1 MASKSSPISRR
12 RILKTAG
19 AAAVGTGA
27 AALLGETTVAQQAP
41 AIATNTQAGR
51 SVRAFV
57 KLDSTA
63 IPSVQTI
70 TLRRLIGRQVAVRT
84 EAAQTCYS
92 SVGQVL
98 LPSPTAPQNVT
109 VVGHGGVGIVE
120 AVGPEV
126 SAIRV
131 GDRVIVNFHSTCGW
145 CYSCVRGRAD
155 QCLNGG
161 GPSEATADLGGKPV
175 FSGTSGMTEVM
186 VVYQEKCLP
195 VFTSVSSVEL
205 SMLTCVGNCGLGM
218 TMTKVP
224 VEAGSDVVV
233 FGAGPV
239 GLHSV
244 QGARIKGAARIIAVE
259 PIAYRRELALKLGA
273 TDVLDPWQYNERR
286 RRQGGAGGGAGAD
299 EFDDALVN
307 RIRDMCRL
315 STDRTWATGGRI
327 GPDHVIEAVGGDRYG
342 NVVVKPAAGSGPDP
356 SGMTV
361 LHQCWELVSRVGTG
375 ISGSIG
381 FPADQRVQIPPNQF
395 ADTSKHWWAGTAGGT
410 HTRRDVPRY
419 VRLAE
424 VGKLDLKA
432 LASRTYPLAQT
443 TEAYRVAMNR
453 EVVATIVTPAS

>member
-1 MASKSSPISRR
+1 M
-12 RILKTAG
+12 
-19 AAAVGTGA
+19 
-27 AALLGETTVAQQAP
+27 
-41 AIATNTQAGR
+41 
-51 SVRAFV
+51 
-57 KLDSTA
+57 
-63 IPSVQTI
+63 
-70 TLRRLIGRQVAVRT
+70 
-84 EAAQTCYS
+84 
-92 SVGQVL
+92 
-98 LPSPTAPQNVT
+98 
-109 VVGHGGVGIVE
+109 
-120 AVGPEV
+120 
-126 SAIRV
+126 
-131 GDRVIVNFHSTCGW
+131 
-145 CYSCVRGRAD
+145 RGRAD

-161 GPSEATADLGGKPV
+161 GPSEATADLNGKPV

-195 VFTSVSSVEL
+195 VFTSVSPVEL
-205 SMLTCVGNCGLGM
+205 SVLTCVGNCGLGM

-224 VEAGSDVVV
+224 VEAGSGVVV

-259 PIAYRRELALKLGA
+259 PIAYRRDLAVKLGA
-273 TDVLDPWQYNERR
+273 TDVVDPWRYNERR
-286 RRQGGAGGGAGAD
+286 RRQGGAGGTGTAD
-299 EFDDALVN
+299 EFDDALVTH
-307 RIRDMCRL
+307 IRDLCKL

-342 NVVVKPAAGSGPDP
+342 NVLIKPAAGSGPDP

-381 FPADQRVQIPPNQF
+381 FPTDQRVQIPPNQF
-395 ADTSKHWWAGTAGGT
+395 ADTSKHWRAGTAGGT

-432 LASRTYPLAQT
+432 LASRTYPLNQT

-453 EVVATIVTPAS
+453 EVVATIVTPTT

>member
-1 MASKSSPISRR
+1 MASKSSRLSRR
-12 RILKTAG
+12 RVLKAAG
-19 AAAVGTGA
+19 AAAVGTGTA
-27 AALLGETTVAQQAP
+27 VLLGDSVAAQGQAP

-51 SVRAFV
+51 RIRAFL
-57 KLDSTA
+57 KLDRVDP
-63 IPSVQTI
+63 PSVQTI
-70 TLRRLIGRQVAVRT
+70 TLRGLIGRQVAVRT
-84 EAAQTCYS
+84 DAAQTCYS

-98 LPSPTAPQNVT
+98 LPSPSAPQNIT

-126 SAIRV
+126 SAIQV

-155 QCLNGG
+155 QCMNGG
-161 GPSEATADLGGKPV
+161 GPREATADLDGKPV

-186 VVYQEKCLP
+186 VVYQDKCLA
-195 VFTSVSSVEL
+195 VFTDVSSAEL
-205 SMLTCVGNCGLGM
+205 AMLTCVGNCGLGM

-239 GLHSV
+239 GLHAV

-273 TDVLDPWQYNERR
+273 TDVVNPHQYNERR
-286 RRQGGAGGGAGAD
+286 PRQGGGGGAGAD
-299 EFDDALVN
+299 QFDDALVTH
-307 RIRDMCRL
+307 IRDMCKL

-342 NVVVKPAAGSGPDP
+342 DVLIKPSAGSGPDP

-361 LHQCWELVSRVGTG
+361 LQQCWELVSRVGTG
-375 ISGSIG
+375 TSGSIG
-381 FPADQRVQIPPNQF
+381 FPNDQRVQIPPNQF
-395 ADTSKHWWAGTAGGT
+395 ADASKHWWAGTAGGT

-432 LASRTYPLAQT
+432 LASRTYPLDQA

-453 EVVATIVTPAS
+453 IVVATIVTPTT